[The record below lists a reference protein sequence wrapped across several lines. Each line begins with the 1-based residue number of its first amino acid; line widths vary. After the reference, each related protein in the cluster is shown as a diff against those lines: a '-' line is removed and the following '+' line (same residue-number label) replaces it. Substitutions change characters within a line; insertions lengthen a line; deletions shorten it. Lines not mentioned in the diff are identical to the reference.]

1 MEDKDIDKVNCTI
14 INKLLKLK
22 QPVVITYRKHDDVY
36 HCPSTT
42 ADEAYSVELSSEDDF
57 DLIFVNQ
64 YVSVSDI
71 KFSYL
76 INIESI

>member
-22 QPVVITYRKHDDVY
+22 QSVVITYRKDDDVY

-42 ADEAYSVELSSEDDF
+42 ADDF

-64 YVSVSDI
+64 YVSASDI
-71 KFSYL
+71 KFAYL
-76 INIESI
+76 INI

>member
-22 QPVVITYRKHDDVY
+22 QSVVITYRKDDDVY

-42 ADEAYSVELSSEDDF
+42 ADEAYGVELPNADDF

-64 YVSVSDI
+64 YVSASDI
-71 KFSYL
+71 KFAYL
-76 INIESI
+76 INI